1 MKRDNLAFQFFQVQY
16 LERAEKLKTY
26 LNGKSKKKPVKEGG
40 SGEPKKGADKV
51 NTLTK
56 CSTVIARFMIH
67 PCERHDI
74 NFIAIYN
81 SQKV

>member
-1 MKRDNLAFQFFQVQY
+1 MKKETILSFYSFQVQY

-56 CSTVIARFMIH
+56 CSTVIPRLMTH
-67 PCERHDI
+67 PCEP
-74 NFIAIYN
+74 
-81 SQKV
+81 